1 MSPVI
6 GQRIALSEKWPG
18 IFVVAERGN
27 DFETRAAG
35 GKELDED
42 ERREEP
48 GTWTPPRE
56 PVFLMRERAGEITH
70 TRVYKALSSCD
81 CLRGRS
87 RCNTRVVPCMHV
99 HAVCNARNR
108 YSPIE
113 IR

>member
-6 GQRIALSEKWPG
+6 GQGIALSEKWPG

-27 DFETRAAG
+27 DFETGAAKG
-35 GKELDED
+35 GWAKME
-42 ERREEP
+42 REER
-48 GTWTPPRE
+48 GTWTPS
-56 PVFLMRERAGEITH
+56 RASLVMCEHADTYMH
-70 TRVYKALSSCD
+70 TLFEY
-81 CLRGRS
+81 LRGRS
-87 RCNTRVVPCMHV
+87 RNTRVAPCMHV

>member
-6 GQRIALSEKWPG
+6 GQGIALSEKWPG

-27 DFETRAAG
+27 DFETGAAKGGVGKDGTRRTGHLDAFSSQLSDVRARGYIHAYAF
-35 GKELDED
+35 E
-42 ERREEP
+42 
-48 GTWTPPRE
+48 
-56 PVFLMRERAGEITH
+56 
-70 TRVYKALSSCD
+70 Y
-81 CLRGRS
+81 LRGRS
-87 RCNTRVVPCMHV
+87 CNTCVAPCMHV